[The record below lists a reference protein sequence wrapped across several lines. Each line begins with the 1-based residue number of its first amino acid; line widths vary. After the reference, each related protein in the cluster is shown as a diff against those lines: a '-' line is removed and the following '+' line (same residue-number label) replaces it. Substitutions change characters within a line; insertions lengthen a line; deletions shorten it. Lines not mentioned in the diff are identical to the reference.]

1 MSISPV
7 TNQIGS
13 MVGKIDATAPKASGA
28 VNAVGKTFDQVL
40 NGLSA
45 TENKSDN
52 LMARLAAGEDVDLHE
67 VMIAAEQTDVS
78 FRVAMAIRDKLVAA
92 YQEITRMNI

>member
-13 MVGKIDATAPKASGA
+13 MVGKIDATTPKASSA
-28 VNAVGKTFDQVL
+28 VNELGKTFDQVL

-78 FRVAMAIRDKLVAA
+78 FRVAMAIRDKLVEA